1 MACMAV
7 DRGRVSMITFFTYSL
22 LIYICSTAKSN
33 SDNITL
39 SVVVLRHIYTT
50 SEISVRASESELGRN
65 QNKWID
71 VSCLHWSESVS
82 ETFVSDVRV
91 RARRYM

>member
-1 MACMAV
+1 MA
-7 DRGRVSMITFFTYSL
+7 
-22 LIYICSTAKSN
+22 
-33 SDNITL
+33 
-39 SVVVLRHIYTT
+39 LRRIYTT
-50 SEISVRASESELGRN
+50 SDISVQASESELGRN

-82 ETFVSDVRV
+82 ETFVSDVRI

>member
-1 MACMAV
+1 MHLNMLSGKMA
-7 DRGRVSMITFFTYSL
+7 
-22 LIYICSTAKSN
+22 
-33 SDNITL
+33 
-39 SVVVLRHIYTT
+39 LRRIHTS
-50 SEISVRASESELGRN
+50 SEISVQASQSELGRN